1 MDSFELNKIAGAILF
16 TLLIVMGLRSVSG
29 LLYDVHPP
37 EKLGYPVQTAAV
49 EPGKTPDQKAP
60 VKVVSIAEM
69 LGSADVA
76 KGQKVAKKCATCH
89 SFNQGGPNK
98 IGPNLY
104 DIIGRKLASVAG
116 FSYSSAI
123 KAKAAE
129 GKTWSYEDIAAFVLS
144 PKKFISGTKMVFP
157 GLKKATDRANLI
169 VYLRSLSSSP
179 VPLP

>member
-1 MDSFELNKIAGAILF
+1 MDSFTINKIAGAVLF
-16 TLLIVMGLRSVSG
+16 TLLVVIGLRSVSG
-29 LLYDVHPP
+29 LLYETHPP
-37 EKLGYPVQTAAV
+37 EKLGYPVQTTAV
-49 EPGKTPDQKAP
+49 EPDKAAAPKEP
-60 VKVVSIAEM
+60 VKVVSITEL

-104 DIIGRKLASVAG
+104 NIVSRKMASAAG

-123 KAKAAE
+123 KAKAGD
-129 GKTWSYEDIAAFVLS
+129 GKTWGYEDLAAFVLS

-157 GLKKATDRANLI
+157 GLKKASDRANLI
-169 VYLRSLSSSP
+169 VYLRSLSASP

>member
-1 MDSFELNKIAGAILF
+1 MDSFTINKIAGAVLF
-16 TLLIVMGLRSVSG
+16 TLLVVIGLRSVSG
-29 LLYDVHPP
+29 LLYETHPP

-49 EPGKTPDQKAP
+49 EPDKAAAPKEP
-60 VKVVSIAEM
+60 VKVVSITEL

-76 KGQKVAKKCATCH
+76 KGQKVFKKCSACH
-89 SFNQGGPNK
+89 SFQQGGRNG

-104 DIIGRKLASVAG
+104 NIVGRKLASAAG

-123 KAKAAE
+123 TAKGSE
-129 GKTWSYEDIAAFVLS
+129 GKTWGYDDLSSFVLS
-144 PKKFISGTKMVFP
+144 PKKFISGTKMAFP

-169 VYLRSLSSSP
+169 VYMRSLSSSP